1 MLSSI
6 LVALAV
12 QAAPSQVPT
21 TPVTPTALRAQD
33 MQAHIYFLA
42 SDELEGRGTGTV
54 GCKLASQYIA
64 SHWRSLGLLPAND
77 GSYFHHFDV
86 RNRGGEMLDARNTCA
101 ILPGTDPALKD
112 QYLVIGGHH
121 DHAGLGDP
129 LTGGMG
135 SVGEIHNGAD
145 DNASGASGV
154 MELAEYFAANPLRH
168 PILFITFSAEEAGLL
183 GSAAFVEDKVI
194 DPKKMVAMLNLDMI
208 GRMSEDYLFVGGLG
222 SGKELHSI
230 LDPVFQR
237 TDGFN
242 FEFHDGGE
250 APSDNTNFYRAG
262 VPALFFFTN
271 IHEDYHLPTDDA
283 PLINYEGAVRI
294 LNLAVDT
301 MTELDKV
308 DGSLTWVEQ
317 SFREAQGMP
326 SNFNSLMSDHFR
338 RIMANKKN
346 MGKFGVRVGD
356 SEKGGMV
363 VNKVSDGSAAE
374 EAGLLAG
381 DILLVVNGR
390 KIKDRFELRRSLA
403 GLKKGA
409 EISAVYLRD
418 GVRKSLDAT
427 LK

>member
-1 MLSSI
+1 MISSI
-6 LVALAV
+6 LVAAAL
-12 QAAPSQVPT
+12 QAAPSQAPSVP
-21 TPVTPTALRAQD
+21 VSPTALRVQD

-42 SDELEGRGTGTV
+42 SDELEGRGTGTR
-54 GCKLASQYIA
+54 GCYMASEYIA
-64 SHWRSLGLLPAND
+64 AHWRRLGLLPGNGD
-77 GSYFHHFDV
+77 SYFHHFDV
-86 RNRGGEMLDARNTCA
+86 RSRTGEMLDARNTCA
-101 ILPGTDPALKD
+101 ILPGTDPELAD

-121 DHAGLGDP
+121 DHAGLGDS

-135 SVGEIHNGAD
+135 AYGEIHNGAD

-154 MELAEYFAANPLRH
+154 MELAEYFAAHPLRH

-183 GSAAFVEDKVI
+183 GSAAFIEDEVV
-194 DPKKMVAMLNLDMI
+194 DPNKMVAMLNLDMI
-208 GRMSEDYLFVGGLG
+208 GRMSDDYLFVGGLG

-230 LDPVFQR
+230 LDPVFEGN
-237 TDGFN
+237 DGFD

-294 LNLAVDT
+294 LNLAVES

-308 DGSLTWVEQ
+308 DGHLTWVEQ

-326 SNFNSLMSDHFR
+326 GNFNKLMGDHFR
-338 RIMANKKN
+338 RIMANKKKL
-346 MGKFGVRVGD
+346 GKFGVRVGD
-356 SEKGGMV
+356 EKDGGMIV
-363 VNKVSDGSAAE
+363 TKVSEASAAE
-374 EAGLLAG
+374 EAGLLA
-381 DILLVVNGR
+381 DDVLLIVNGR
-390 KIKDRFELRRSLA
+390 KIKDRMELRRSLA
-403 GLKKGA
+403 GLQKGT
-409 EISAVYLRD
+409 EISVVVLRD
-418 GVRKSLDAT
+418 GVRKSMNAT

>member
-1 MLSSI
+1 MFSSI

-21 TPVTPTALRAQD
+21 TPVTPTALRVQD

-42 SDELEGRGTGTV
+42 SNELEGRGTGTV

-64 SHWRSLGLLPAND
+64 SHWRSLGLIPANED
-77 GSYFHHFDV
+77 SYFHHFEV
-86 RNRGGEMLDARNTCA
+86 RNRSGEMLDARNTCA
-101 ILPGTDPALKD
+101 ILPGTDPSLKD

-135 SVGEIHNGAD
+135 SYGEVHNGAD

-183 GSAAFVEDKVI
+183 GSQAFVEDKVI

-208 GRMSEDYLFVGGLG
+208 GRMSDDYLFVGGLG

-230 LDPVFQR
+230 LDPVFEG
-237 TDGFN
+237 TKGFN

-294 LNLAVDT
+294 LDLAVNT

-308 DGSLTWVEQ
+308 DGRITWVKQ

-326 SNFNSLMSDHFR
+326 SNFNELMSNHFR
-338 RIMANKKN
+338 RIMANKKKL
-346 MGKFGVRVGD
+346 GKFGVSVSD
-356 SEKGGMV
+356 AESGGMV
-363 VNKVSDGSAAE
+363 INKVTQDSAADA
-374 EAGLLAG
+374 AGLLPG
-381 DILLVVNGR
+381 DILLIVNGR
-390 KIKDRFELRRSLA
+390 KTEDRFALRRSLA
-403 GLKKGA
+403 GLQKGT
-409 EISAVYLRD
+409 EISVSYLRD
-418 GVRKSLDAT
+418 GARKSLNAT

>member
-1 MLSSI
+1 MFSSI

-21 TPVTPTALRAQD
+21 TPTSPTELRVQD
-33 MQAHIYFLA
+33 MKGHIYFLA
-42 SDELEGRGTGTV
+42 SDELEGRGTGSR
-54 GCKLASQYIA
+54 GCWMASQYIA
-64 SHWRSLGLLPAND
+64 AHWRSLGLLPAND

-86 RNRGGEMLDARNTCA
+86 RSRTGEMLDARNTCA
-101 ILPGTDPALKD
+101 ILPGTDPELAD

-135 SVGEIHNGAD
+135 AYGEIHNGAD

-154 MELAEYFAANPLRH
+154 MELAEYFASNPLRH
-168 PILFITFSAEEAGLL
+168 PILFLTFSAEEAGLL
-183 GSAAFVEDKVI
+183 GSQAFVEDKII

-208 GRMSEDYLFVGGLG
+208 GRMSDDYLFVGGLG
-222 SGKELHSI
+222 SGKELHSL
-230 LDPVFQR
+230 LDPVFKN
-237 TDGFN
+237 TKGFN

-294 LNLAVDT
+294 LDLAVST
-301 MTELDKV
+301 MTALDRV
-308 DGSLTWVEQ
+308 DGHLTWVKQ

-326 SNFNSLMSDHFR
+326 SNFNKLMGDHFR
-338 RIMANKKN
+338 RIVANKNKL
-346 MGKFGVRVGD
+346 GKFGVRVGEAD
-356 SEKGGMV
+356 QGGMKV
-363 VNKVSDGSAAE
+363 TKVSEDSAAQ
-374 EAGLLAG
+374 EAGILDG
-381 DILLVVNGR
+381 DVLLVVNGR
-390 KIKDRFELRRSLA
+390 KIEDRMALRRSLA
-403 GLKKGA
+403 GLQKGA
-409 EISAVYLRD
+409 EISAVILRD
-418 GVRKSLDAT
+418 GVRKSLNAT